1 MHLTISIEHAA
12 TLSRIYLIFVLF
24 SSNPFVLEQLAIH
37 SGKLFE
43 DGRLF
48 VTGLQKPNLKWSE
61 LLQLHL
67 EKLVFLV
74 AHSLLG
80 VNQDV

>member
-1 MHLTISIEHAA
+1 MYLTISVEHAA
-12 TLSRIYLIFVLF
+12 TLSRIYFIFVLF
-24 SSNPFVLEQLAIH
+24 SSNPFVLEQLTIH
-37 SGKLFE
+37 SSELFE

-48 VTGLQKPNLKWSE
+48 VTGLQESNLEWSK

-74 AHSLLG
+74 THSLLG
-80 VNQDV
+80 VNQNV